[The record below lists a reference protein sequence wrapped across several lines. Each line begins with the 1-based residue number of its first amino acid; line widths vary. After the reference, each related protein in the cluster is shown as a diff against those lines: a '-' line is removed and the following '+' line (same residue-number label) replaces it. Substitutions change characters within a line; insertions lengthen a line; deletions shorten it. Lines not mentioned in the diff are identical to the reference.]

1 MENNALSLRAPIRTF
16 VVKVLSYDPEVSTIF
31 GRSKESDCFFQ
42 DLLAIG
48 CDFYELLNLFINCD
62 AVTKHSIAGIVDNI
76 PRIERIVNFSEKELR
91 KMIPHWTGS
100 KYHTAPIDVII
111 NEIKTHIEQAEFGS
125 FVYNS
130 NLNTSKKVYND
141 LYLLIITDTDK
152 LFFDINRKR
161 AFRLG
166 I

>member
-1 MENNALSLRAPIRTF
+1 MDNYPLSLNAPVRTF
-16 VVKVLSYDPEVSTIF
+16 VIKVLSYDPEVSTLF

-42 DLLAIG
+42 DLLTIG

-62 AVTKHSIAGIVDNI
+62 AVTKHSIAGIIDNI
-76 PRIERIVNFSEKELR
+76 PSTERIVNFSEKELR

-100 KYHTAPIDVII
+100 KYHTAPIDAIL
-111 NEIKTHIEQAEFGS
+111 NEIKTHIEQSESGS

-130 NLNTSKKVYND
+130 NLNTKKNAYND
-141 LYLLIITDTDK
+141 LYLLIITDAEK
-152 LFFDINRKR
+152 LFFDINRKK